1 MITWGINALNHDASI
16 AVFDN
21 LNLVDHRLSSEFSG
35 VKGDFYLANT
45 LVEHCRTFG
54 EPDLIFWYENPWLK
68 KARQLRAGQYKAAF
82 DIQDIPELY
91 LRKLKVNAPV
101 IYTSHHRS
109 HAAAGY
115 YTSPFENAAVVV
127 LDAIGEWETCS
138 IWHGEGSNL
147 AKVWSRGY
155 PTSIGL
161 FYSAFTDLIGFV
173 PVKEENL
180 LQQLSAKGDPDVY
193 YSDVRSYFD
202 NTINLRHNLHKGVVN
217 WPYGFDLTD
226 QDKAD
231 IAAAVQR
238 VFEEQVDKIMTL
250 AQTITGSH
258 NLVYMGGCAYN
269 TLYNKD
275 LVSKWNKIWSIQ
287 YPGDPG
293 SAIGAVLAHTEQRI
307 KYNYPVKHITIK
319 L

>member
-1 MITWGINALNHDASI
+1 M
-16 AVFDN
+16 
-21 LNLVDHRLSSEFSG
+21 
-35 VKGDFYLANT
+35 
-45 LVEHCRTFG
+45 
-54 EPDLIFWYENPWLK
+54 
-68 KARQLRAGQYKAAF
+68 
-82 DIQDIPELY
+82 
-91 LRKLKVNAPV
+91 
-101 IYTSHHRS
+101 
-109 HAAAGY
+109 
-115 YTSPFENAAVVV
+115 

-307 KYNYPVKHITIK
+307 KYDYPVKHITIK